1 MNEIKNCIGCQKPV
15 RGRTDK
21 KFCTEHCRNN
31 YHNQL
36 NAAENNLMRNINH
49 VLSKNRKIMQ
59 EIMGN
64 NLSVAK
70 VSKEQ
75 LLMNGFQWR
84 YFTHQQ
90 VNNKGNTF
98 TYCYDFGYRIINEQ
112 QAVLI
117 RDTLKKNKLS
127 AEVNINLM
135 ES

>member
-1 MNEIKNCIGCQKPV
+1 MNEIRHCIGCQKPV

-21 KFCTEHCRNN
+21 KFCTEYCRNN

-36 NAAENNLMRNINH
+36 NAAENNMMRNINH
-49 VLSKNRKIMQ
+49 VLSRNRKIMQ
-59 EIMGN
+59 EILGN

-90 VNNKGNTF
+90 VNNKGNLF
-98 TYCYDFGYRIINEQ
+98 TYCYDYGYRIINEQ
-112 QAVLI
+112 QAILI
-117 RDTLKKNKLS
+117 REVVKKNKLPVQS
-127 AEVNINLM
+127 EV
-135 ES
+135 